1 MYKGMW
7 KGSQRHG
14 KGIQVTTHGHEYKYN
29 VHRMSSAMC
38 LAHSFV
44 LFISRGEF
52 KDNFMDGLGKMK
64 YSDGSTYE
72 GTWKVNQVHMST
84 FTCNI

>member
-14 KGIQVTTHGHEYKYN
+14 KGIQVTTHGHEYK
-29 VHRMSSAMC
+29 
-38 LAHSFV
+38 
-44 LFISRGEF
+44 GEF